1 MSDTK
6 IIEQNENPQ
15 EIPHELSQPVIP
27 ESVQLDTE
35 VAPERPIVI
44 DGREYQ
50 TNLPKGVQLIEP
62 EGGLISSA
70 RLIPKDFD
78 ALSPGKY
85 VVHGGAERGTFGEI
99 SEGIRRIEVREN
111 ESGKTILNESFSYG
125 GQISVSEDALGLM
138 QEIGYD
144 IGSVWISRVPN
155 ITGVPTPETLKA
167 AAGLMGVEIQFF
179 PKVGVISDI
188 DYLRAFADG
197 KYPVSTK
204 EELQYMH
211 DIQDDHITAMVLG
224 GEPLKLALAEVAS
237 RAIADARRPLR
248 RNRSTGDTASMIDTF
263 TAILRAVVSR
273 GTTDVPFILERGRST
288 LIKRGEALGLTA
300 EKTQEILEHAQEI
313 GRTMGLEVME
323 LQ

>member
-1 MSDTK
+1 
-6 IIEQNENPQ
+6 
-15 EIPHELSQPVIP
+15 
-27 ESVQLDTE
+27 
-35 VAPERPIVI
+35 
-44 DGREYQ
+44 
-50 TNLPKGVQLIEP
+50 
-62 EGGLISSA
+62 
-70 RLIPKDFD
+70 
-78 ALSPGKY
+78 
-85 VVHGGAERGTFGEI
+85 
-99 SEGIRRIEVREN
+99 
-111 ESGKTILNESFSYG
+111 
-125 GQISVSEDALGLM
+125 
-138 QEIGYD
+138 
-144 IGSVWISRVPN
+144 
-155 ITGVPTPETLKA
+155 
-167 AAGLMGVEIQFF
+167 MGVEIQFF

-224 GEPLKLALAEVAS
+224 GEPLKQALAEVAS

-300 EKTQEILEHAQEI
+300 EKTQEILEHAQET
-313 GRTMGLEVME
+313 GRTMGLKVRE